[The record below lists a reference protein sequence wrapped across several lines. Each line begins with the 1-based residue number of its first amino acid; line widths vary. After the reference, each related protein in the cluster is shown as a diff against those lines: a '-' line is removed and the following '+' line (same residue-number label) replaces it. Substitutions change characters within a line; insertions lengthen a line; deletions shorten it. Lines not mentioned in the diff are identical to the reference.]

1 MAAESLKGSCAMRNG
16 WITWGFRGLVSL
28 AMAASLALSGYGA
41 LGSGFQLTASSAA
54 STVPFAPYVDMTL
67 PPVGNLASLA
77 SQAGIKSATLAFI
90 VAEGT
95 SCTPSWGNYFP
106 VGANGGKFQ
115 NEIANFTAAGGQ
127 PIISFGGEINH
138 ELASVCGS
146 VSALESAY
154 QEVVDHYHVYS
165 LDFDIE
171 GTQLNNLTTINLR
184 NQALNLLQAKEAAMG
199 HPITISYTLPVLP
212 TGLLS
217 NSLALIKSAIAN
229 GVKVSVINVMAMDY
243 GQANAPNPS
252 DMGTYAIDAAQST
265 ESQLA
270 TLYPALSANQLWSMI
285 GVTPMIGQNDL
296 SGEIFTTQSASQL
309 AQFAEAHDIG
319 RLSYWELHRDVECA
333 NNADINSNYCSGTT
347 QTPYQFASI
356 FGAVPA
362 TTPTDPTTSTTP
374 TDPTTSTTPT
384 DPTTS
389 TGGGTG
395 HLTFSLAT
403 SSSWYDGCNMTGRV
417 TNTSSATVSSWNV
430 GLALGSG
437 DRIVNIWN
445 AKLTS
450 TSTGASASNVSYNG
464 TLAPGA
470 STSFG
475 FQVSGPIAPS
485 A

>member
-1 MAAESLKGSCAMRNG
+1 MRNG

-309 AQFAEAHDIG
+309 ARFAEAHDIG

-374 TDPTTSTTPT
+374 TDPTTST
-384 DPTTS
+384 
-389 TGGGTG
+389 GGGTG
-395 HLTFSLAT
+395 
-403 SSSWYDGCNMTGRV
+403 SSTQFALKTVVSSQWDGGYTAKVTV